1 MQPHPHHRPSHAPR
15 VALLVAVVLCGLS
28 AGFFHAY
35 ESSVTPGLA
44 GVDDT
49 TYVLTFQSINEAIR
63 NPGFG
68 IVFFGSVP
76 AIAMAVAV
84 NWRATRGVPRA
95 LIAAALPLYLSGMLI
110 TVAGN
115 VGLNNDL
122 AEVTPVTP
130 AAATEARD
138 DFEDD
143 WNRLNLLRAL
153 AFGASFAALAAA
165 SLSLGADPTTTT
177 DPDHA
182 RRVPAMDKTAS
193 S

>member
-1 MQPHPHHRPSHAPR
+1 MQPDQRRRPSPAAR
-15 VALLVAVVLCGLS
+15 VALLVALVLCGLS
-28 AGFFHAY
+28 AGFFYTY

-49 TYVLTFQSINEAIR
+49 TYVLTFQSINEAVR

-84 NWRATRGVPRA
+84 SWRATQGVPRA
-95 LIAAALPLYLSGMLI
+95 LMAAALPLYVAGMAV
-110 TVAGN
+110 TVTGN
-115 VGLNNDL
+115 VGLNDDL

-130 AAATEARD
+130 AAAAEARD

-165 SLSLGADPTTTT
+165 SLSLGADPATTT

-182 RRVPAMDKTAS
+182 RRVLTMDKTAS